1 MASPN
6 NNNNKDNNNN
16 DNGYDPRNYGPGPSP
31 VDQSIP
37 LQDLSRPPD
46 IATAGVPDRRRRRTS
61 SSSSTAGREGF
72 PVRRTSIIGR
82 RGIGRRY
89 ERIAEDSPSP
99 RERSGMD
106 TFHTVNLSSDHLHH
120 NSPISLADGGQE
132 FSAGAHHSFQ
142 EAIGSVGLSFDGPA
156 TIHFSGRDSG
166 PQRSYQAHVRHSDD
180 STPFPY
186 MGSQTPIDEENYMS
200 PIDTNENDTTPLT
213 DRRYQQPI
221 DGASISHGQR
231 HDRPSVHFA
240 SERTAVGPHLV
251 DDLPHSEEGNSRMR
265 SGSGGRNRPGR
276 RSRQLA
282 PAPNSALSR
291 AGSMMRMMSQ
301 RVVNISN
308 EPEIVDQT
316 LRHKSSLKQARLE
329 APPSLPA
336 MTEYAHDIS
345 TPGLDDGYPP
355 EKRPSLFS
363 KLRDPDAYQTEEN
376 PLKGN
381 SLGIFSPNSKL
392 RRGLLEILIHPAV
405 EPIILI
411 LIIIQTILLAI
422 ESSVYKGERGS
433 RWGTPA
439 FDYAFLV
446 LFLIYTLE
454 ISARIIVS
462 GLMFNADEYST
473 LDRSLGLRKALV
485 AKGKDLLMP
494 QRGLSTRKSGNPTE
508 PQISVLRSFTGAQNT
523 ADRSGHSSS
532 LQRYRLARRAFFR
545 HSFTRIDFLAV
556 VSYWISFVL
565 SNLSLESQHHLY
577 VFRMLSCLR
586 ILRLLGLTSGTSVIF
601 RSLKKAAPLLVH
613 VAFLI
618 SFFWLLFAIVGVQ
631 SFKSSM
637 RRTCVWVDPENQSNF
652 TLNAAPDNVQF
663 CGGYREL
670 GTGASKPWVLPDGTA
685 GAAAPKGYLCPEG
698 SLCVQGSNPYGGTI
712 SFDDVAHSLQLVFVV
727 MSSNTFTDI
736 LYYMTDTDY
745 LAAALFFVFGFIVLS
760 LWLVNLLVA
769 VITSS
774 FQVIREESK
783 RSAFTSEHI
792 DEREFEDDTPRKLRG
807 LKLLY
812 DRTYWLWIAVIT
824 FGLVVQGLRSSSM
837 GPHRRKLIDRTEI
850 LVTIILAAEIFLRFA
865 SDWRNFFKGARN
877 WVDLALAIITCIIII
892 PPIRY
897 SGRTYAALSI
907 FQVLRIYR
915 IVLAFSVMS
924 DLIKTVFK
932 NVVGLLNLI
941 IFVFLITFL
950 ASIFAVQLFRGQ
962 IPSEDIGGNEIQ
974 ITFFDIY
981 NSFLGMYQI
990 LSSENWTAILYS
1002 AVESTYPWNTAWISA
1017 IFVIMWFILANF
1029 VVLNMFIAVIQ
1040 ESFDVSE
1047 DEKRIQQVKAFL
1059 QQKQLSGSSQGNLSL
1074 STIFRLG
1081 RNSRFRDPLDHGPA
1095 ALEMLLKDAVVNE
1108 FLDEQPRSPPAD
1120 IQPTE
1125 IQPGHPE
1132 HKNGVT
1138 NFFSSFKNRIMN
1150 REPNPFY
1157 SKLKFSKV
1165 YDDSDPTA
1173 MAKEVLSAS
1182 EQRKRAQR
1190 QYLQKYPNYNVS
1202 LYIFKPT
1209 NPLRRFCQRIVG
1221 PGRGSSR
1228 IEGIDPYKPVWYTF
1242 SAFIYAAIVAM
1253 VLLACIATPLYQRNY
1268 LQTHKP
1274 GLSNWFVWTD
1284 LAFAIIFT
1292 IEAVIKVIADG
1303 FFWTPNAYF
1312 RGSWGFIDGIVL
1324 ITLWINVVSA
1334 IFNATAT
1341 SRVVGAFKAL
1351 RALRL
1356 LNVSDSAR
1364 ETFHAVIIL
1373 GGWKVISAAFVS
1385 MSFLVPFAIYGLNLF
1400 NGQFKSCND
1409 DDFGYSSLDHCV
1421 GEYMSSPYAWDVL
1434 APRVVS
1440 NPYFSFDNFGESLFI
1455 LFQIVSQEGWTGV
1468 LWEAMAITGVNQ
1480 QPVPLASQENG
1491 LFFVVFNLLGAVF
1504 VLTLFVSVFMRN
1516 YTEQTGVAF
1525 LTAEQRSWLELR
1537 KHLRQIS
1544 PSKRSIDKD
1553 SSKIKSW
1560 CYKIAVKKHGRWSRF
1575 ITGLLLC
1582 HLLLLVLEFYPESV
1596 WWDRTRDILF
1606 LIFTMFYIANIFI
1619 RVVGL
1624 TWQRFSRSSW
1634 DLYSIISVSGTF
1646 VTTMLSVVRYENIVF
1661 TRLHKL
1667 FLVSIAL
1674 LMIPRNNQ
1682 LDQLFKTAAASLT
1695 AIGNLLATW
1704 FVLFLVYAIALTQIF
1719 GLTKFGEGETGSI
1732 NFRDVPRAL
1741 ILLFRT
1747 SVGEGWNEVMEDFA
1761 TMVPPYCTADGQFFE
1776 SDCGSAGWART
1787 LFISWNIVSMY
1798 IFVSLFVSLI
1808 FESFSY
1814 VYQRS
1819 SGLYAISREE
1829 IRRFKQAW
1837 ATYDPDGTGYISKEA
1852 FPRLLGEL
1860 SGIFEM
1866 RIYDGD
1872 FTVGRIVEDCKVH
1885 RRESNQ
1891 APYVRAVDGIDL
1903 DKLRRR
1909 IDRIPV
1915 QQIRRKR
1922 ARMNAFYEEVLV
1934 SADPE
1939 KGISFTSCLMILAH
1953 YNVITDSKSLRLEEF
1968 LRRRARLQRV
1978 EEAVRR
1984 SVVIGFFDTLYWS
1997 RKFRRR
2003 FEPHHDSRLVSVP
2016 QFAVPEIFVEDGEHE
2031 EQLQQQQ
2038 QEQQQEQQQQRQ
2050 RSHSQLSDPTFPSP
2064 MLSPDARSRSS
2075 GGSDGRGHMRSP
2087 PSIDTNVSPM
2097 LRGTGSPTRGNEWV
2111 SRSPSLSP
2119 RQSRALYGS
2128 TPPSPDDITNHRP
2141 DDSSVSVQ
2149 GVMESLDNSAWGE
2162 SIRRSFTMRRPQGR
2176 E

>member
-1 MASPN
+1 MASQHN
-6 NNNNKDNNNN
+6 YNN
-16 DNGYDPRNYGPGPSP
+16 DCYDPRNYDSASVP
-31 VDQSIP
+31 VNQSIP

-46 IATAGVPDRRRRRTS
+46 IVTRDGPEQRRRRTS
-61 SSSSTAGREGF
+61 SSSSTAGPEGF
-72 PVRRTSIIGR
+72 PVQRTSIIGR

-89 ERIAEDSPSP
+89 ERIAEDSPGP
-99 RERSGMD
+99 TGRGGMD
-106 TFHTVNLSSDHLHH
+106 NFQTVNLSHDHLHH
-120 NSPISLADGGQE
+120 NSPIPHADDDE
-132 FSAGAHHSFQ
+132 PYTHNSFQ
-142 EAIGSVGLSFDGPA
+142 EAVGSIGLAFDGPSLS
-156 TIHFSGRDSG
+156 HFSGQDSAQ
-166 PQRSYQAHVRHSDD
+166 QRSHQANVRESDD
-180 STPFPY
+180 MTPFPY
-186 MGSQTPIDEENYMS
+186 MGSHMPNDEELYMS
-200 PIDTNENDTTPLT
+200 PTDTNENDTTPLT
-213 DRRYQQPI
+213 DQRYQQPI
-221 DGASISHGQR
+221 DGVSASHGQR
-231 HDRPSVHFA
+231 HDRPSAHFA
-240 SERTAVGPHLV
+240 KEPTVAGTHLG
-251 DDLPHSEEGNSRMR
+251 DDLPHLEEGNNRIR
-265 SGSGGRNRPGR
+265 SGSSSPNFPGR
-276 RSRQLA
+276 RTRQLS

-291 AGSMMRMMSQ
+291 AGSMMKMMSQ
-301 RVVNISN
+301 RVVNISH
-308 EPEIVDQT
+308 EPEIIEQS
-316 LRHKSSLKQARLE
+316 LRNKSSLKNARLE

-345 TPGLDDGYPP
+345 TPGLEDDFSP

-363 KLRDPDAYQTEEN
+363 KLRNPDAYQKEEN

-381 SLGIFSPNSKL
+381 SLGIFTPNNRL
-392 RRGLLEILIHPAV
+392 RRGLLEILIHPSI
-405 EPIILI
+405 EPIILV
-411 LIIIQTILLAI
+411 LIIVQTVLLAI
-422 ESSVYKGERGS
+422 ESSVYKDERGS
-433 RWGTPA
+433 RWGNPP

-446 LFLIYTLE
+446 LFIIYTLE

-462 GLMFNADEYST
+462 GLIFNADEYST

-494 QRGLSTRKSGNPTE
+494 QRQLSKRHSSEPVE
-508 PQISVLRSFTGAQNT
+508 PQVSILRSFTGIQNT
-523 ADRSGHSSS
+523 TDPSGDANS
-532 LQRYRLARRAFFR
+532 LQRFRLARRAFFR

-565 SNLSLESQHHLY
+565 SNLSLESGHHLY

-586 ILRLLGLTSGTSVIF
+586 ILRLLGLTNGTSVIF

-618 SFFWLLFAIVGVQ
+618 GFFWLLFAIVGVQ

-637 RRTCVWVDPENQSNF
+637 RRTCVWVDPENQNNF
-652 TLNAAPDNVQF
+652 TLNSAPDKIQF
-663 CGGYREL
+663 CGGYREV
-670 GTGASKPWVLPDGTA
+670 GTGASKPWILPDGRA
-685 GAAAPKGYLCPEG
+685 GAVDAKGYLCPEG

-712 SFDDVAHSLQLVFVV
+712 SFDNVAHSLQLVFVV

-736 LYYMTDTDY
+736 LYYMTDTDF
-745 LAAALFFVFGFIVLS
+745 LGAALFFVVSFVILS

-774 FQVIREESK
+774 FQVIREESR
-783 RSAFTSEHI
+783 RSAFATEQI
-792 DEREFEDDTPRKLRG
+792 DEREFVDDTPRKLRG
-807 LKLLY
+807 LKLFY
-812 DRTYWLWIAVIT
+812 DRTYWLWITVIG
-824 FGLVVQGLRSSSM
+824 FGLVVQCLRSSSM
-837 GPHRRKLIDRTEI
+837 GHARRQLIDRTEI
-850 LVTIILAAEIFLRFA
+850 FVTIILAVEICLRFA
-865 SDWRNFFKGARN
+865 SDWRNFFRDARN
-877 WVDLALAIITCIIII
+877 CVDLAHAIITCIILI

-897 SGRTYAALSI
+897 SSRAYASLSI

-962 IPSEDIGGNEIQ
+962 IPSQDMDGNDVQ

-990 LSSENWTAILYS
+990 LSSENWTSILYS
-1002 AVESTYPWNTAWISA
+1002 AVQSTYPWNTGWISA
-1017 IFVIMWFILANF
+1017 IFLIMWFILANF

-1081 RNSRFRDPLDHGPA
+1081 RNSQRYRDPLDHGPA

-1108 FLDEQPRSPPAD
+1108 FLDEQPPRSPPAD
-1120 IQPTE
+1120 IPPTE
-1125 IQPGHPE
+1125 TQPSHPK
-1132 HKNGVT
+1132 HTNGTT
-1138 NFFSSFKNRIMN
+1138 NIFISLKNRIMD

-1209 NPLRRFCQRIVG
+1209 HPLRRLCQRIVG

-1228 IEGIDPYKPVWYTF
+1228 FEGVDPYKPVWYTF
-1242 SAFIYAAIVAM
+1242 SAFLYAAIVAM
-1253 VLLACIATPLYQRNY
+1253 VLLACVSSPLYQRNY

-1284 LAFAIIFT
+1284 LTFAILFT

-1312 RGSWGFIDGIVL
+1312 RGSWGLIDGVVL
-1324 ITLWINVVSA
+1324 VTLWINVVSA

-1400 NGQFKSCND
+1400 NGQLKSCND
-1409 DDFGYSSLDHCV
+1409 DNFGHSSLDHCV

-1434 APRVVS
+1434 APRAVS
-1440 NPYFSFDNFGESLFI
+1440 NPYYSFDNFGESLFI

-1468 LWEAMAITGVNQ
+1468 LWQSMAITGVNQ
-1480 QPVPLASQENG
+1480 QPEPLASQENG
-1491 LFFVVFNLLGAVF
+1491 LFFIVFNLLGAVF

-1575 ITGLLLC
+1575 ITALLLF

-1596 WWDRTRDILF
+1596 WWDRTRVEVRG
-1606 LIFTMFYIANIFI
+1606 TY
-1619 RVVGL
+1619 
-1624 TWQRFSRSSW
+1624 TRSFRYLEPLSQQ
-1634 DLYSIISVSGTF
+1634 YSH
-1646 VTTMLSVVRYENIVF
+1646 E
-1661 TRLHKL
+1661 
-1667 FLVSIAL
+1667 
-1674 LMIPRNNQ
+1674 
-1682 LDQLFKTAAASLT
+1682 LDQLFKTAASSLT

-1719 GLTKFGEGETGSI
+1719 GLTKFGKGENGNI

-1741 ILLFRT
+1741 VLLFRT
-1747 SVGEGWNEVMEDFA
+1747 SAGEGWNEIMEDFA
-1761 TMVPPYCTADGQFFE
+1761 TMAPPYCTAEGRFFE
-1776 SDCGSAGWART
+1776 SDCGSAVWARV
-1787 LFISWNIVSMY
+1787 LFISWNILSMY

-1872 FTVGRIVEDCKVH
+1872 FTVGRIVEDCKVN
-1885 RRESNQ
+1885 RRESSQ
-1891 APYVRAVDGIDL
+1891 TPYVRAIDGIDL
-1903 DKLRRR
+1903 DKLQRR

-1939 KGISFTSCLMILAH
+1939 RGISFTSCLMILAH

-1984 SVVIGFFDTLYWS
+1984 NVVIGFFDTLYWS

-2003 FEPHHDSRLVSVP
+2003 YEPDHDCRLGSVP
-2016 QFAVPEIFVEDGEHE
+2016 QFAVPEIFP
-2031 EQLQQQQ
+2031 
-2038 QEQQQEQQQQRQ
+2038 
-2050 RSHSQLSDPTFPSP
+2050 SDSALPSP
-2064 MLSPDARSRSS
+2064 MLSPDSLSRSS
-2075 GGSDGRGHMRSP
+2075 RDEAGRKRMRSP
-2087 PSIDTNVSPM
+2087 PSIDTNISQSS
-2097 LRGTGSPTRGNEWV
+2097 GSQTRNADWA
-2111 SRSPSLSP
+2111 SKSPSSSP
-2119 RQSRALYGS
+2119 RLSRTFFSS
-2128 TPPSPDDITNHRP
+2128 TPPGPDDISTHRP
-2141 DDSSVSVQ
+2141 DTDSSVSVQ

-2162 SIRRSFTMRRPQGR
+2162 SIRRSFTMRRSQGR

>member
-6 NNNNKDNNNN
+6 NNHHNHHHNHHHNNNN
-16 DNGYDPRNYGPGPSP
+16 NNNNNNKNNDNDNYDPRIYDPGSLP
-31 VDQSIP
+31 VNQSIP

-46 IATAGVPDRRRRRTS
+46 IATAGAPERRRRRTS
-61 SSSSTAGREGF
+61 SESSTAGREGF
-72 PVRRTSIIGR
+72 PVRRTSTIGR

-99 RERSGMD
+99 RER
-106 TFHTVNLSSDHLHH
+106 TNNFQAVNLSHEHLHH
-120 NSPISLADGGQE
+120 NSPVSH
-132 FSAGAHHSFQ
+132 AGEDETFPPGSHHSFQ
-142 EAIGSVGLSFDGPA
+142 EAIGSVGLSFGA
-156 TIHFSGRDSG
+156 HASDSE
-166 PQRSYQAHVRHSDD
+166 DL
-180 STPFPY
+180 TPFPY
-186 MGSQTPIDEENYMS
+186 MGSHNPHDEEPYMS
-200 PIDTNENDTTPLT
+200 PTDTNENDTTPLT
-213 DRRYQQPI
+213 EERYLQPI
-221 DGASISHGQR
+221 DGASTSHGQR
-231 HDRPSVHFA
+231 HDRQSVYFA
-240 SERTAVGPHLV
+240 DQATDPGARLG
-251 DDLPHSEEGNSRMR
+251 DDLPHLEEGNNRMR
-265 SGSGGRNRPGR
+265 TSSGIQNRPGR
-276 RSRQLA
+276 RTRQLS
-282 PAPNSALSR
+282 PVPNSAFSR

-308 EPEIVDQT
+308 EPEIVEQT
-316 LRHKSSLKQARLE
+316 IRRKSSLKQARLE

-345 TPGLDDGYPP
+345 TPGSENEYPP

-363 KLRDPDAYQTEEN
+363 KIRDPDAYQTEEN
-376 PLKGN
+376 PLRGN
-381 SLGIFSPNSKL
+381 SLGIFTPKSKL
-392 RRGLLEILIHPAV
+392 RRGLLEILIHPAT
-405 EPIILI
+405 EPIILV
-411 LIIIQTILLAI
+411 LIIVQTVLLAI
-422 ESSVYKGERGS
+422 EPSVFKGDRGTS
-433 RWGTPA
+433 WGSPA

-446 LFLIYTLE
+446 LFIIYTLE

-462 GLMFNADEYST
+462 GLMFNAKEYST
-473 LDRSLGLRKALV
+473 LDRSLGLRQALV

-494 QRGLSTRKSGNPTE
+494 QRQFSTRKSVNPTE
-508 PQISVLRSFTGAQNT
+508 PQVSVLRSFTGIQNS
-523 ADRSGHSSS
+523 ADPSGNASS

-637 RRTCVWVDPENQSNF
+637 RRTCVWVDPENQRNF
-652 TLNAAPDNVQF
+652 TLNSAPDSIQF

-670 GTGASKPWVLPDGTA
+670 GTGA
-685 GAAAPKGYLCPEG
+685 
-698 SLCVQGSNPYGGTI
+698 I
-712 SFDDVAHSLQLVFVV
+712 

-783 RSAFTSEHI
+783 RSAFTSENI
-792 DEREFEDDTPRKLRG
+792 DEREFADDTPRKL
-807 LKLLY
+807 LSEE
-812 DRTYWLWIAVIT
+812 
-824 FGLVVQGLRSSSM
+824 LRM
-837 GPHRRKLIDRTEI
+837 GPDRRQLIDRTE
-850 LVTIILAAEIFLRFA
+850 LVVTIVLAVEICLRFV
-865 SDWRNFFKGARN
+865 SDWRTFFKNARN
-877 WVDLALAIITCIIII
+877 WVDLALAIITCIILI
-892 PPIRY
+892 PSIRY
-897 SGRTYAALSI
+897 SGRAYAALSI

-941 IFVFLITFL
+941 VFVFLITFL
-950 ASIFAVQLFRGQ
+950 ASIFAIQLFRGQ
-962 IPSEDIGGNEIQ
+962 IPSEDMDGNGVPV
-974 ITFFDIY
+974 TFFDIY

-990 LSSENWTAILYS
+990 LSSENWTSILYS
-1002 AVESTYPWNTAWISA
+1002 VVESTYPWDTAWISA

-1074 STIFRLG
+1074 STIFRFG
-1081 RNSRFRDPLDHGPA
+1081 RNSQRFRDPLDHGPA

-1108 FLDEQPRSPPAD
+1108 FLDEQPRSPPTD
-1120 IQPTE
+1120 IPPTE
-1125 IQPGHPE
+1125 IQPE
-1132 HKNGVT
+1132 HHEPSNGFT
-1138 NFFSSFKNRIMN
+1138 NMFSSIKNRIMN

-1202 LYIFKPT
+1202 LYIFPPMH
-1209 NPLRRFCQRIVG
+1209 PLRRFCQRIVG

-1228 IEGIDPYKPVWYTF
+1228 IEGVDPYKPLWYTF
-1242 SAFIYAAIVAM
+1242 SAFIYVAIVVM

-1274 GLSNWFVWTD
+1274 GLGNWFVWTD
-1284 LAFAIIFT
+1284 LSFAVVFT

-1312 RGSWGFIDGIVL
+1312 RGSWGFIDGVVL
-1324 ITLWINVVSA
+1324 ITLWVNVVSA
-1334 IFNATAT
+1334 IFNATGT

-1400 NGQFKSCND
+1400 NGQLKSCND
-1409 DDFGYSSLDHCV
+1409 DNFGYSSLDHCV
-1421 GEYMSSPYAWDVL
+1421 GEYMNSPYAWDIL
-1434 APRVVS
+1434 APRAVS
-1440 NPYFSFDNFGESLFI
+1440 NPYYSFDNFGESLFI

-1468 LWEAMAITGVNQ
+1468 LWQAMAITGVNQ
-1480 QPVPLASQENG
+1480 QPSPLASQENG

-1553 SSKIKSW
+1553 SKQLKSW

-1575 ITGLLLC
+1575 ITGLLLF
-1582 HLLLLVLEFYPESV
+1582 HLLLLVLEFYPESL

-1606 LIFTMFYIANIFI
+1606 LILTLFYIANIFI
-1619 RVVGL
+1619 RIVGL

-1634 DLYSIISVSGTF
+1634 DLYSIIAVSGTF
-1646 VTTMLSVVRYENIVF
+1646 VTTVLSVVRYENIVF
-1661 TRLHKL
+1661 IRLHKL

-1719 GLTKFGEGETGSI
+1719 GLTKFGGGETGSI

-1761 TMVPPYCTADGQFFE
+1761 TMVPPYCTAGDQFFE
-1776 SDCGSAGWART
+1776 SDCGSAGWSRT

-1837 ATYDPDGTGYISKEA
+1837 ATYDPEGNGYISKEA

-1866 RIYDGD
+1866 RIYDGV

-1885 RRESNQ
+1885 RRESSQ

-1922 ARMNAFYEEVLV
+1922 ARLNAFYEEVLV

-1939 KGISFTSCLMILAH
+1939 RGISFTSCLMILAH

-2003 FEPHHDSRLVSVP
+2003 FEPNHDSRLISVP
-2016 QFAVPEIFVEDGEHE
+2016 QFAVPEIYVEDD
-2031 EQLQQQQ
+2031 EQQEQQQ
-2038 QEQQQEQQQQRQ
+2038 QEQQQEQQQRQ
-2050 RSHSQLSDPTFPSP
+2050 RSPSQLSTSPFASP
-2064 MLSPDARSRSS
+2064 MLSPDPRGRLS
-2075 GGSDGRGHMRSP
+2075 GAAGSGHLRNL
-2087 PSIDTNVSPM
+2087 PSIDTNMSQGS
-2097 LRGTGSPTRGNEWV
+2097 RGSGSPTRSGEWGN
-2111 SRSPSLSP
+2111 RTPSLSP
-2119 RQSRALYGS
+2119 RQSPAFY
-2128 TPPSPDDITNHRP
+2128 TAPPSPNDITNHRR

-2162 SIRRSFTMRRPQGR
+2162 SIRRSFTMRRSQER